1 MFTLPLLLLTAQ
13 VLATSSRSSPSSRPG
28 RPGHN
33 ETSCCTILSEQL
45 AEKVL
50 LRGSYNVST
59 AIEAYYSEQAQTQ
72 KPACV
77 VLPSSA
83 EDVSIA
89 VKVLSMG
96 FKIGLQ
102 SCEFAIRS
110 GGHTPWANLNNIDD
124 GATLDLS
131 NLNQVTPNADGTVV
145 GVGPWNR
152 WEDVYSVLDPMN
164 LTALGGRS
172 RTIGVGGLVMS
183 AGMSFFSA
191 RYGLPCDNV
200 ANFEVVLSNGSI
212 VNANAASNSDLH
224 RALKGGS
231 NNFGVV
237 TRLDLNAYDLV
248 SSFSKYA
255 NSEGA
260 DEYAQL
266 QILYGIFGPVIIVM
280 SMQHYPK
287 PEAPPEPVFGA
298 ISALTTTNTFRI
310 ASQKNFTVEQES
322 IPDGGTTRRA
332 FSTVTFGNN
341 AEMAQRFVYTA
352 NATMEGLRDV
362 DGIVFIISF
371 QGLSQLITSKSSQH
385 GGNLLGLDTEGGD
398 RILVAVTAAWEA
410 ETDDKMMYTAI
421 QTLMEDTNREAQN
434 LGVADE
440 FIFMNYASPWQD
452 VYGGVGAEN
461 RKEFQRI
468 SKLYDPM
475 QLFQKA
481 VPGFKL

>member
-1 MFTLPLLLLTAQ
+1 MKQ
-13 VLATSSRSSPSSRPG
+13 VV
-28 RPGHN
+28 
-33 ETSCCTILSEQL
+33 EQL

-50 LRGSYNVST
+50 LRGSYNIST

-124 GATLDLS
+124 GVTLDLS

-145 GVGPWNR
+145 GVGPGNR

-172 RTIGVGGLVMS
+172 RTVGVGGLVMS

-237 TRLDLNAYDLV
+237 TRLDLNAYEQGPFWGGQGTFNTSVLPSLI

-266 QILYGIFGPVIIVM
+266 QILYGIFGPATIVM
-280 SMQHYPK
+280 SMQHYTK
-287 PEAPPEPVFGA
+287 PEPPPESVFGA

-341 AEMAQRFVYTA
+341 AEMAQRFVYMA

-385 GGNLLGLDTEGGD
+385 GGNLLGLDAEGGD

-410 ETDDKMMYTAI
+410 EADDEMMYTAI